1 MNTNRTA
8 PSLKPSFRNE
18 NQAST
23 LVETWPR
30 NISQLASPRNR
41 SSRKSRFD
49 GGSASST
56 RIRYRPISDKAPF
69 RAGVFRRAAKPW
81 KGKLENDKGAA
92 KRTIEP
98 GQFVRL

>member
-1 MNTNRTA
+1 M
-8 PSLKPSFRNE
+8 
-18 NQAST
+18 

-81 KGKLENDKGAA
+81 KGKLENVKGAA

-98 GQFVRL
+98 GQFVRLACRIRCGGAAGESAQPKLVS